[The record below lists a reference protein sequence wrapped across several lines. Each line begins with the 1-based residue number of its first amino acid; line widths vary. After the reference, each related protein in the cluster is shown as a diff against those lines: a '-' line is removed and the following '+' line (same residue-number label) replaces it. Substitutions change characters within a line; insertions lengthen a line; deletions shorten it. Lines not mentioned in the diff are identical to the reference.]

1 MTKVTRLTVGP
12 FALLTVLAVLAVLI
26 LRDVHRKGLT
36 AREAE
41 DEVVGTAV
49 KTEDLAV
56 RDRYVAVAFLGLIA
70 LFAFV
75 MWAGLRANA
84 GEDEATPPAGESS
97 ASDRTAFR

>member
-1 MTKVTRLTVGP
+1 MKTVTRLKAAP
-12 FALLTVLAVLAVLI
+12 FVVLAVLAVLAVLI

-36 AREAE
+36 TREAE

-49 KTEDLAV
+49 KTEDLVV
-56 RDRYVAVAFLGLIA
+56 RDRYAAVAILGLIA

-75 MWAGLRANA
+75 MWAALRANP
-84 GEDEATPPAGESS
+84 GEDEATPPAGGSS